1 MKLSKGWEQAVYVLL
16 MLNLLPKHSVMTST
30 ALSDRLNV
38 SDSYLKKIIKALVKE
53 DLVNSSTGKNG
64 GFSLNKPLNQ
74 ITFYD
79 VFLAIEGRD
88 AIFSSQQ
95 LLKPFLGEKEGQKAE
110 MCVVSHALN
119 TIEHTLISTLSS
131 ITLDEVNQTI
141 VTKYHLNDLKQWVLS
156 NCKSR

>member
-156 NCKSR
+156 NRKSR

>member
-16 MLNLLPKHSVMTST
+16 MLNLLPEHSVMTST

-53 DLVNSSTGKNG
+53 GLVNSTTGKHG
-64 GFSLNKPLNQ
+64 GFSLSKPLNQ

-79 VFLAIEGRD
+79 IFLAIEGRD
-88 AIFSSQQ
+88 TIFASQQ
-95 LLKPFLGEKEGQKAE
+95 LLKPFLGENEGQKAE

-119 TIEHTLISTLSS
+119 TIQHTLISTLSS

-141 VTKYHLNDLKQWVLS
+141 VTKYHLNDLNQWVLTNS
-156 NCKSR
+156 KTL

>member
-95 LLKPFLGEKEGQKAE
+95 LLKPFLGEKEGQKAK

>member
-1 MKLSKGWEQAVYVLL
+1 MKLSIGWEQAVYVLL
-16 MLNLLPKHSVMTST
+16 ILNLLSEHSVMTST

-53 DLVNSSTGKNG
+53 GLVNSSTGKNG

-88 AIFSSQQ
+88 AIFSSQE
-95 LLKPFLGEKEGQKAE
+95 LLKPFLGENEGQKQK
-110 MCVVSHALN
+110 CV
-119 TIEHTLISTLSS
+119 
-131 ITLDEVNQTI
+131 
-141 VTKYHLNDLKQWVLS
+141 
-156 NCKSR
+156 

>member
-53 DLVNSSTGKNG
+53 DLANSSTGKHG

>member
-110 MCVVSHALN
+110 MCVVSHALY

-156 NCKSR
+156 NRKSR

>member
-64 GFSLNKPLNQ
+64 GFSLNKLLNQ

-95 LLKPFLGEKEGQKAE
+95 LLKPFLGEKECQKAE

-156 NCKSR
+156 NRKSR

>member
-1 MKLSKGWEQAVYVLL
+1 MKLSIGWEQAVYVLL
-16 MLNLLPKHSVMTST
+16 MNLLSEHSVMTST

-53 DLVNSSTGKNG
+53 GLVNSSTGKNG

-88 AIFSSQQ
+88 AIFSSRQ
-95 LLKPFLGEKEGQKAE
+95 LLKPFLGENEGQKQK
-110 MCVVSHALN
+110 CV
-119 TIEHTLISTLSS
+119 
-131 ITLDEVNQTI
+131 
-141 VTKYHLNDLKQWVLS
+141 
-156 NCKSR
+156 

>member
-1 MKLSKGWEQAVYVLL
+1 MKLSIGWEQAVYVLL
-16 MLNLLPKHSVMTST
+16 MLNLLSEHSVMTST

-53 DLVNSSTGKNG
+53 GLVNFLRQNG

-95 LLKPFLGEKEGQKAE
+95 LLKPFLGENEGQKQK
-110 MCVVSHALN
+110 CV
-119 TIEHTLISTLSS
+119 
-131 ITLDEVNQTI
+131 
-141 VTKYHLNDLKQWVLS
+141 
-156 NCKSR
+156 

>member
-16 MLNLLPKHSVMTST
+16 MLNLLPEHCVMTST

-53 DLVNSSTGKNG
+53 GLVNSTTGKHG
-64 GFSLNKPLNQ
+64 GFS
-74 ITFYD
+74 FYD
-79 VFLAIEGRD
+79 IFLAIEGRD
-88 AIFSSQQ
+88 TIFASQQ
-95 LLKPFLGEKEGQKAE
+95 LLKPFLGENEGQKAE

-119 TIEHTLISTLSS
+119 TIQHTLISTLSS

-141 VTKYHLNDLKQWVLS
+141 VTKYRLNDLNQWVLTNS
-156 NCKSR
+156 KTL

>member
-1 MKLSKGWEQAVYVLL
+1 MKLSIGWEQAVYVLI
-16 MLNLLPKHSVMTST
+16 MLNLLPEHSVMTSS

-53 DLVNSSTGKNG
+53 GLVNSSTGKNG

-79 VFLAIEGRD
+79 VFIAIEGRD

-95 LLKPFLGEKEGQKAE
+95 LLKPFLGENEGQKAE

-119 TIEHTLISTLSS
+119 KIEATLISTLTS
-131 ITLDEVNQTI
+131 ITLNEVNQNI
-141 VTKYHLNDLKQWVLS
+141 VTKYRLNDLNQWVLTNS
-156 NCKSR
+156 KTL

>member
-16 MLNLLPKHSVMTST
+16 MLNLLPEHCVMTST

-53 DLVNSSTGKNG
+53 GLVNSTTGKHG
-64 GFSLNKPLNQ
+64 GFSLSKPLNQ

-79 VFLAIEGRD
+79 IFLAIEGRD
-88 AIFSSQQ
+88 TIFASQQ
-95 LLKPFLGEKEGQKAE
+95 LLKPFLGENEGQKQK
-110 MCVVSHALN
+110 CVVSHALN
-119 TIEHTLISTLSS
+119 TIQHTLISTLSS

-141 VTKYHLNDLKQWVLS
+141 VTKYRLNDLNQWVITNSKTL
-156 NCKSR
+156 

>member
-64 GFSLNKPLNQ
+64 GFSLNKPLIQ

-79 VFLAIEGRD
+79 VFLAIESRD
-88 AIFSSQQ
+88 AIFSSQH

-141 VTKYHLNDLKQWVLS
+141 VTKYHLNDLNQWVLT
-156 NCKSR
+156 NCKTR